1 MPAAA
6 LKSRDPYFDNARAV
20 LIVLVVIGHVIEMS
34 SSGAA
39 RGLYTWIYAFHMPAF
54 ILVSGYLARNFTASA
69 KQCGRL
75 LASVLV
81 PYLIFDVLHSLV
93 GAAVNGKAP
102 QFSLGIPAFTLWF
115 LFALVAWR
123 LMVPLLKVLRR
134 PVLVAVAVSLV
145 AGLGTGTGSAV
156 LDRTLGFLPFFALG
170 ILLTPEGIERFKA
183 ATRGALPRIA
193 AVLVLI
199 GTLGAA
205 LLIRD
210 TLPRSALY
218 MKRGYVAVF
227 DSNIEGLLWRA
238 GILAVALLITVA
250 LLVLVPAGQTAF
262 TWLGEVTL
270 YVYLLHGLLLVHLL
284 GRIGDWIA
292 EWPQLA
298 VACLAATALAFLLG
312 SPPVR
317 WATRWLIEPKATW
330 LLRPAPQPVTS
341 PAAGPEAVGQRPGD
355 VPFAG
360 VQPEGP
366 AGAAL
371 TEATMRLPVVP
382 QPTEPATSSRPP
394 AVPTQRE
401 PYGDLPV
408 RDWERRPGQ

>member
-115 LFALVAWR
+115 LFALVVWR

-218 MKRGYVAVF
+218 MKWGYVAVF

-270 YVYLLHGLLLVHLL
+270 YVYLLHGLLISPL
-284 GRIGDWIA
+284 RPTIA
-292 EWPQLA
+292 SWDLRWPQVAALVAGA
-298 VACLAATALAFLLG
+298 VLLTLLLG
-312 SPPVR
+312 SRPVR
-317 WATRWLIEPKATW
+317 LATRWLIEPRVTW
-330 LLRPAPQPVTS
+330 LLRADGPAAAQPATS
-341 PAAGPEAVGQRPGD
+341 HSADPSAATPHHGFATPGAAPFVPADRAAGPADGARLPHAGQGTDQTVGQR
-355 VPFAG
+355 
-360 VQPEGP
+360 
-366 AGAAL
+366 
-371 TEATMRLPVVP
+371 
-382 QPTEPATSSRPP
+382 
-394 AVPTQRE
+394 
-401 PYGDLPV
+401 
-408 RDWERRPGQ
+408 